1 MAPGK
6 SGRVRGEQ
14 GERLAEEFLRKL
26 GCKVLRRNWHSR
38 LGEIDLIVRDGDEVV
53 FVEVKLRA
61 SGDWGAPQEA
71 VHLRKEAQHLPC
83 RERVRGPEPPARAHA
98 PVRRGCRAPAARRRA
113 GNPALQR
120 RIPHRA
126 SRKLRRCALNP
137 GPAGSPIKKK
147 TVRRFHAEPSRFRSG
162 RLGLPPAHHP
172 AFPGDRSSPPLHAVY
187 QSGGSNQSGG
197 HPFFT

>member
-71 VHLRKEAQHLPC
+71 VTSGKRRSICLAASEFADRNRLHGHTLRFDVVAVL
-83 RERVRGPEPPARAHA
+83 
-98 PVRRGCRAPAARRRA
+98 
-113 GNPALQR
+113 
-120 RIPHRA
+120 
-126 SRKLRRCALNP
+126 
-137 GPAGSPIKKK
+137 
-147 TVRRFHAEPSRFRSG
+147 
-162 RLGLPPAHHP
+162 LPPGGAPEIRHYKD
-172 AFPGDRSSPPLHAVY
+172 AFPIVRPAS
-187 QSGGSNQSGG
+187 
-197 HPFFT
+197 